1 MRTRTADRGTLPFF
15 ERNTFP
21 HRDVVLRVQD
31 ALPHLYGLFRVH
43 AMRAENE
50 DVDRASLAKDALW
63 RIIRKRFRLHEHWR
77 IASAVADEQGV
88 CARLLYKAVFLAE
101 RARVAREC
109 ETVEDVVRPSLVLRR
124 PGEQQRNYYQLS
136 HNPWLVKAV
145 RELLGRASTTRPEED
160 VEEGIVETLARMF
173 ERVTI
178 DLRVDEK
185 NAIDAATRSSCT
197 LKLCPSGFV
206 LNKKRQVRLIDTLR
220 QSATKRRSV
229 GAFIFNDSC
238 S

>member
-1 MRTRTADRGTLPFF
+1 MRTRTADRGKLPFF

-63 RIIRKRFRLHEHWR
+63 GIISDRFRLHKHWR
-77 IASAVADEQGV
+77 DASAVPDEQGV

-101 RARVAREC
+101 RARAQQREC

-124 PGEQQRNYYQLS
+124 PGEEQRHYYRLS
-136 HNPWLVKAV
+136 KNLWLVEAV
-145 RELLGRASTTRPEED
+145 RELLERASTTGAEED
-160 VEEGIVETLARMF
+160 AEEGIVETLARVF

-185 NAIDAATRSSCT
+185 NAIDAACDALVVYAQTVSVRFRP
-197 LKLCPSGFV
+197 KY
-206 LNKKRQVRLIDTLR
+206 NK
-220 QSATKRRSV
+220 
-229 GAFIFNDSC
+229 GM
-238 S
+238 

>member
-1 MRTRTADRGTLPFF
+1 MRTRTADRGKLPFF

-63 RIIRKRFRLHEHWR
+63 RIIRERFRLHKHWR
-77 IASAVADEQGV
+77 DASAVPAEQGV

-101 RARVAREC
+101 RARAQQREF

-124 PGEQQRNYYQLS
+124 PGEQQRNYYRVS
-136 HNPWLVKAV
+136 KNPWLFDSV
-145 RELLGRASTTRPEED
+145 REVLERASTTRAEED
-160 VEEGIVETLARMF
+160 VEEGIVETLARVF

-185 NAIDAATRSSCT
+185 NAIDAACDALVVYAQTVSVRFRP
-197 LKLCPSGFV
+197 KY
-206 LNKKRQVRLIDTLR
+206 NK
-220 QSATKRRSV
+220 
-229 GAFIFNDSC
+229 GM
-238 S
+238 

>member
-1 MRTRTADRGTLPFF
+1 MRTRTANRSTLPFF

-50 DVDRASLAKDALW
+50 DVDRASLAKNALW
-63 RIIRKRFRLHEHWR
+63 RIIRERFRLHEHWR
-77 IASAVADEQGV
+77 VASAVADEQGV
-88 CARLLYKAVFLAE
+88 CARLLYKAVFSAE
-101 RARVAREC
+101 RARAQREC

-124 PGEQQRNYYQLS
+124 PGEQQGHYYRLS
-136 HNPWLVKAV
+136 KNLWLVEAV
-145 RELLGRASTTRPEED
+145 RELLERASTTRAEED
-160 VEEGIVETLARMF
+160 VEEGIVETLARVF

-185 NAIDAATRSSCT
+185 NAIDAACDALVVYARTVSVRFRP
-197 LKLCPSGFV
+197 KQ
-206 LNKKRQVRLIDTLR
+206 KKACEADRHAAPERHQ
-220 QSATKRRSV
+220 AAKRGRV
-229 GAFIFNDSC
+229 HL
-238 S
+238 